1 MILAGDIGGTNARL
15 ALFSRDGLR
24 AIDRETYESRKYP
37 GLDPIVREF
46 LATRR
51 AKIRAACLGVAGPV
65 VAGRCVATNLPWI
78 IDAKRLAR
86 TLALPKVDL
95 LNDLVALAFGAVRAP
110 ASRIIPLSSGP
121 RPRRTGANVAVIA
134 AGTGLGE
141 AALVWDGETHVPV
154 ATEGSHVDFA
164 ARSELEWE
172 LRAYAQKRIG
182 THVSY
187 ERFVSG
193 PGLGLLYDF
202 FRQARAMPE
211 NRRAE
216 DAIRRAADRNAEIAH
231 LGLAGESV
239 PAVRALD
246 LFASLY
252 GAEAGNLAL
261 KAMATGGVFIAG
273 NIAGH
278 VFEKLA
284 GGAFMESFVDKG
296 RFRTLLEKVPVAV
309 VRGTELGLAGSAA
322 FAARSLGKT

>member
-1 MILAGDIGGTNARL
+1 VILAGDIGGTNARL
-15 ALFSRDGLR
+15 ALFSLDGAR
-24 AIDRETYESRKYP
+24 TIDRATYESRKYP
-37 GLDPIVREF
+37 GLEPIVREF
-46 LATRR
+46 LASRR
-51 AKIRAACLGVAGPV
+51 VSIRAACFGVAGPV
-65 VAGRCVATNLPWI
+65 VGGRCVATNLPWI

-86 TLALPKVDL
+86 VLKLPSVEL

-110 ASRIIPLSSGP
+110 ASKIVSLSGGS

-141 AALVWDGETHVPV
+141 AALVWDGEKHVPV

-164 ARSELEWE
+164 ARNELEWE
-172 LRAYAQKRIG
+172 LRAYAEKRVG
-182 THVSY
+182 SHVSY

-202 FRQARAMPE
+202 FRQARGVGE

-216 DAIRRAADRNAEIAH
+216 DAIRRAADKNAEITH
-231 LGLAGESV
+231 LGMSGESV
-239 PAVRALD
+239 PAGRALD

-261 KAMATGGVFIAG
+261 KTMATGGVFVAG

-278 VFEKLA
+278 VFDKLA
-284 GGAFMESFVDKG
+284 GGAFMKSFVDKG
-296 RFRTLLEKVPVAV
+296 RFRGLLEKTPVAV